1 MRKGAAGAVRM
12 GGPRRVGFAGL
23 PRPSFHA
30 TRSVSGGNFVV
41 SIFSGRP
48 SWGRLRCR
56 LGILD
61 KIAASCPLNAMTA
74 GCRSGVREGCSESTW
89 PAPQGSDGDGEVGLA
104 SWVFANRCAP
114 NQNPQGLFMAREPL
128 EQSG

>member
-1 MRKGAAGAVRM
+1 MSEGAKKSNHAPDVM
-12 GGPRRVGFAGL
+12 SLNLKTLDFPPRTDL
-23 PRPSFHA
+23 LES
-30 TRSVSGGNFVV
+30 T
-41 SIFSGRP
+41 P

-61 KIAASCPLNAMTA
+61 KIAASCPLNAMTL
-74 GCRSGVREGCSESTW
+74 GCRSGAREGCSESTW
-89 PAPQGSDGDGEVGLA
+89 PAPQGSDGDGEVGLV